1 MKTFT
6 EAFITKKNIAS
17 LRNNERQTSPRNKRT
32 EDVDNYREAIYRVL
46 GKMGEFEH
54 ILDEFGK
61 VSFSFLPE
69 NDPDELPKRKD
80 FVKEFEVYKDAFGY
94 KEHRGGMG
102 EEIVVIFVG
111 DMEEI
116 ARRGCNNE
124 VELNNIMF
132 DELIRMADWYGIADE
147 IEWEKL

>member
-17 LRNNERQTSPRNKRT
+17 LRNSERQTSPRNKRK

-46 GKMGEFEH
+46 GKMGEFGH
-54 ILDEFGK
+54 VLDEYGK

-80 FVKEFEVYKDAFGY
+80 FVEEFEVYKDAFGF
-94 KEHRGGMG
+94 KQHRGGMG
-102 EEIVVIFVG
+102 EEIVVINLD
-111 DMEEI
+111 DMEKI
-116 ARRGCNNE
+116 ARRGCNSE

-132 DELIRMADWYGIADE
+132 DDLILMADWYGIADE
-147 IEWEKL
+147 IEWNKL

>member
-6 EAFITKKNIAS
+6 EAFITKKNIVS
-17 LRNNERQTSPRNKRT
+17 LRNNERETSPRNKRT

-54 ILDEFGK
+54 VLDEYGT

-69 NDPDELPKRKD
+69 NNPDELSKRKD
-80 FVKEFEVYKDAFGY
+80 FVEEFEVYKDAFGY
-94 KEHRGGMG
+94 KQHRGGMG
-102 EEIVVIFVG
+102 EEIVVINLD

-116 ARRGCNNE
+116 ARRECNSD

-132 DELIRMADWYGIADE
+132 DDLILMADWYGIADE
-147 IEWEKL
+147 IEWNKL